1 MDHQYALFFDIDGTL
16 VSFKTHQI
24 PPSTILALTQAKA
37 NGARIYISTGRP
49 YYILNNLKPIEH
61 LIDGYITTNGAH
73 CFVGE
78 RTVRR
83 VPIAPAD
90 VDLIL
95 NDCRQND
102 DACLVCT
109 ESRMVPFN
117 SKECIARI
125 FEHDLAVTNIDYDT
139 PLDVAM
145 EEPVYQ
151 LSAFFDAH
159 HESSLMPQVPH
170 CVSGRWHPE
179 FTDITHCDADK
190 GKGLIAMAA
199 AEGIDMSHT
208 IAFGDGGNDMSIILK
223 AGTGIAMGNAIPE
236 LKAVATYVTTSVD
249 DDGILLALRHY
260 GII

>member
-1 MDHQYALFFDIDGTL
+1 M
-16 VSFKTHQI
+16 
-24 PPSTILALTQAKA
+24 
-37 NGARIYISTGRP
+37 
-49 YYILNNLKPIEH
+49 
-61 LIDGYITTNGAH
+61 
-73 CFVGE
+73 
-78 RTVRR
+78 
-83 VPIAPAD
+83 PIAPAD

-102 DACLVCT
+102 YACLVCT

-159 HESSLMPQVPH
+159 HESLLMLQVPH

-190 GKGLIAMAA
+190 GKGLIAMAE